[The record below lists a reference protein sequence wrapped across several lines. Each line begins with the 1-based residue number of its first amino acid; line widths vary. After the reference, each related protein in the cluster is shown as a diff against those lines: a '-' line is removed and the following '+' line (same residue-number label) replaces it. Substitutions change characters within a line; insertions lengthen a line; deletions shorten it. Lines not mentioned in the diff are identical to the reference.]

1 MKNPTE
7 ETVATMRVLNKN
19 KRIVTPHFLELAAQ
33 SEEGLL
39 YYAPQLCEEGVNG
52 TYFLKNKNGSEIAV
66 FKPEDEEGD
75 SDSNPKK
82 EISAD
87 LAGCNA
93 GSDPISKKISAD
105 SDAEGSPSSL
115 SPPVLQ
121 HGVYSG
127 EQATREVA
135 AYLLDRDHFY
145 GVPPTGLVE
154 VAYSGFTSGQ
164 PLVHSPEAGRS
175 QRLRKKVGSLQA
187 FVENDGSAE
196 DVGFNAFPT
205 REVHK
210 IGVLD
215 VQIVNTDRHEG
226 NILYKKN
233 KDGSRHLIPIDHG
246 YSLPHTLDSAW
257 FGWLTWPQAKNPF
270 DDEVRDYILRID
282 IEKDAKMLEKL
293 GISAD
298 SVRNMRV
305 STTLLK
311 KAAAKN
317 LSLYDIGALI
327 CRVVGQNEPSEIE
340 VLVKQAEET
349 CESRF
354 GFPRTTRLD
363 AGDQPSSAAAPM
375 EQTEEQEVF
384 FAALEPLLDNKIEEI
399 LQKKARAME
408 SQRGP
413 AKHNL
418 SLLRDLNAVED
429 ACCNIK
435 ALTPRVPR
443 RTSSRTMMAP
453 IKIAV

>member
-7 ETVATMRVLNKN
+7 ETVATIRVLNKN
-19 KRIVTPHFLELAAQ
+19 KRTATPHFLELAAQ

-52 TYFLKNKNGSEIAV
+52 TYFLQNKNGSSIAV
-66 FKPEDEEGD
+66 FKPEDEEGN

-82 EISAD
+82 EFSDD

-93 GSDPISKKISAD
+93 GEDSISQNISAD

-115 SPPVLQ
+115 SPLVLQ
-121 HGVYSG
+121 HGVYPG

-135 AYLLDRDHFY
+135 AYLLDREHFY
-145 GVPPTGLVE
+145 GVPSTGLVE
-154 VAYSGFTSGQ
+154 VAYTGFTSGQ

-175 QRLRKKVGSLQA
+175 HLMRKKVGSLQA

-205 REVHK
+205 KEVHK

-215 VQIVNTDRHEG
+215 VQIINTDRHEA

-233 KDGSRHLIPIDHG
+233 KDNSRRLIPIDHG
-246 YSLPHTLDSAW
+246 YSLPHTLDAAW
-257 FGWLTWPQAKNPF
+257 FGWLTWPQAKQPF
-270 DDEVRDYILRID
+270 DDEVREYIQRID

-298 SVRNMRV
+298 SVRNMKV

-311 KAAAKN
+311 KAAANN
-317 LSLYDIGALI
+317 LNLYDIGALL
-327 CRVVGQNEPSEIE
+327 CRVTGQNEPSEIE
-340 VLVKQAEET
+340 LLVKRAEEL
-349 CESRF
+349 CEGRF
-354 GFPRTTRLD
+354 GVTRTAGLD
-363 AGDQPSSAAAPM
+363 AGDQPTQAAAPVD
-375 EQTEEQEVF
+375 QSEEQEVLL
-384 FAALEPLLDNKIEEI
+384 AALEPLLDNKIEEI
-399 LQKKARAME
+399 LQKKARAVE
-408 SQRGP
+408 SQRGS

-418 SLLRDLNAVED
+418 SLLRDLSAVED

-435 ALTPRVPR
+435 ALTPRVAR